1 LKQIVRVST
10 FKSISKRLLSK
21 TVLGA
26 VVFVLPAYAIKWGQL
41 HSHTDWP
48 KYLASAWSVGIFNS
62 PLGHRDFYG
71 AHFHWQELACLLI
84 YMAVWIQAEYL
95 FAVFGPEDVKR
106 PLLPRTKKQFRE
118 YFLDRE
124 ESLITA
130 TTIFVFLFVAV
141 CALCERIQMGTIFG
155 INDYLPQIRDLGIII
170 ETFLLFKTINIL
182 SQSIQFNGM
191 IVRTDLE
198 RCYLLVIWSLGG
210 LSLAFA
216 DWFPLLALP
225 GARIATRWIFTALR
239 ENSESGS
246 GETNDDEPVIP
257 VAPVTPVD
265 TSAPAV
271 IEPSSDPSTTID

>member
-1 LKQIVRVST
+1 LKQVVRVPT
-10 FKSISKRLLSK
+10 FNSISKRLLSK

-41 HSHTDWP
+41 HTRTDWP
-48 KYLASAWSVGIFNS
+48 KYLASAWSVGLSNS

-84 YMAVWIQAEYL
+84 YMAVWIQTEYL
-95 FAVFGPEDVKR
+95 FAVFGAEDVKKT
-106 PLLPRTKKQFRE
+106 LFPRTRKQLKE
-118 YFLDRE
+118 SFLDRE
-124 ESLITA
+124 QSLITA
-130 TTIFVFLFVAV
+130 TTIFIFLFVAV

-155 INDYLPQIRDLGIII
+155 INTYLPQIRDLGIII
-170 ETFLLFKTINIL
+170 ETYLLFKTINIL

-216 DWFPLLALP
+216 DWLPLLALP
-225 GARIATRWIFTALR
+225 GARIATRWIFTALQ
-239 ENSESGS
+239 ENSESLS
-246 GETNDDEPVIP
+246 GVGHGDEDFD
-257 VAPVTPVD
+257 A
-265 TSAPAV
+265 
-271 IEPSSDPSTTID
+271 SSNPSTKTD

>member
-1 LKQIVRVST
+1 M
-10 FKSISKRLLSK
+10 SK

-41 HSHTDWP
+41 HPHTNWA

-62 PLGHRDFYG
+62 PLGHIEFYG

-84 YMAVWIQAEYL
+84 YMAVWLQAEYL
-95 FAVFGPEDVKR
+95 FAVFGPEDSKR
-106 PLLPRTKKQFRE
+106 SPLPRTRKQLRA

-124 ESLITA
+124 RSLITA
-130 TTIFVFLFVAV
+130 TTIFVFLFVAA

-155 INDYLPQIRDLGIII
+155 INQYTPEIRDLGIVI
-170 ETFLLFKTINIL
+170 ETCLLFKTINIL

-198 RCYLLVIWSLGG
+198 RCYLLVIGSLGG

-225 GARIATRWIFTALR
+225 GARIAIRWIFAALS
-239 ENSESGS
+239 ENEDASISEEIEVEPEQRGTPQSAEQPAERQ
-246 GETNDDEPVIP
+246 ETSEQQQ
-257 VAPVTPVD
+257 
-265 TSAPAV
+265 S
-271 IEPSSDPSTTID
+271 EGQEQ